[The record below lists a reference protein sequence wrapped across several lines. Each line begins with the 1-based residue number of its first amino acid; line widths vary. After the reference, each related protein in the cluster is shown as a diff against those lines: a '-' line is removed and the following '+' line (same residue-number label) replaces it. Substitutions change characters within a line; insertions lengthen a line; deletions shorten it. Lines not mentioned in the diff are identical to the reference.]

1 MVDLIKTVVA
11 ATVGGID
18 IALEKQNRV
27 VFQNLKLED
36 IYRIA
41 VCGGSLAAEFLGLDR
56 YGYAET
62 AFYASIPL
70 LEKTIARIATGGG
83 GEARAVRTVRAT
95 AEFRPVSD
103 VFTVRAPVK
112 EVKEEA
118 KEEAVEVISI

>member
-11 ATVGGID
+11 AAVGGID
-18 IALEKQNRV
+18 IALERQNRV

-95 AEFRPVSD
+95 AEFRPISE
-103 VFTVRAPVK
+103 VFTVRAPVETK
-112 EVKEEA
+112 EKA

>member
-11 ATVGGID
+11 AAVGGID

-27 VFQNLKLED
+27 VFHNLKLED

-41 VCGGSLAAEFLGLDR
+41 VCGGSLVAEYLGLDR

-95 AEFRPVSD
+95 AEFRPISD
-103 VFTVRAPVK
+103 VFTVRAPVETK
-112 EVKEEA
+112 EKA
-118 KEEAVEVISI
+118 KEEVVEVISI